1 MVALWMNAT
10 VLPAKKAA
18 EDMNPIRG
26 MWVRFIRALRLA
38 EYAKRKG
45 FEHLAEIMDVFYN
58 QEYTTWQGCVDKASK
73 EMDAK
78 KVLTLLKSRPGTF
91 ARCLFATMLRFG
103 YAQTLEA
110 FEEVVDQLPMRLLVS
125 LGNAAEIY
133 FDEDAIRSI
142 QTITG
147 LRKTIN
153 HNKLLA
159 LYSCEERQQMV
170 YAVYAVYKHAML
182 KRFQTTET
190 ESKSIYIAPE
200 LFDIPINVGDRSS
213 TIQDTS
219 CALIGITLLLAI
231 IIVIK
236 SKAST

>member
-1 MVALWMNAT
+1 
-10 VLPAKKAA
+10 
-18 EDMNPIRG
+18 
-26 MWVRFIRALRLA
+26 
-38 EYAKRKG
+38 
-45 FEHLAEIMDVFYN
+45 
-58 QEYTTWQGCVDKASK
+58 
-73 EMDAK
+73 
-78 KVLTLLKSRPGTF
+78 
-91 ARCLFATMLRFG
+91 MLRFG
-103 YAQTLEA
+103 YAQTLET

>member
-1 MVALWMNAT
+1 MQQ
-10 VLPAKKAA
+10 
-18 EDMNPIRG
+18 
-26 MWVRFIRALRLA
+26 RFTLMRTL
-38 EYAKRKG
+38 YAPYR
-45 FEHLAEIMDVFYN
+45 
-58 QEYTTWQGCVDKASK
+58 
-73 EMDAK
+73 
-78 KVLTLLKSRPGTF
+78 
-91 ARCLFATMLRFG
+91 
-103 YAQTLEA
+103 
-110 FEEVVDQLPMRLLVS
+110 QLP
-125 LGNAAEIY
+125 
-133 FDEDAIRSI
+133 
-142 QTITG
+142 G
-147 LRKTIN
+147 LERPS

-170 YAVYAVYKHAML
+170 DAVYAVYKHAML

>member
-1 MVALWMNAT
+1 
-10 VLPAKKAA
+10 
-18 EDMNPIRG
+18 
-26 MWVRFIRALRLA
+26 
-38 EYAKRKG
+38 
-45 FEHLAEIMDVFYN
+45 
-58 QEYTTWQGCVDKASK
+58 
-73 EMDAK
+73 
-78 KVLTLLKSRPGTF
+78 
-91 ARCLFATMLRFG
+91 MLRFG
-103 YAQTLEA
+103 YAQTLET

-153 HNKLLA
+153 HNKQLA

-170 YAVYAVYKHAML
+170 DAVYAVYKHAML

-219 CALIGITLLLAI
+219 CALMGITLLLAI

-236 SKAST
+236 SKASTYLQLQVQASLEKDAMNTHMIGFFYIRWPIINENALRSLEVIAI